1 MSFTRAAAELN
12 VTQAAVSKK
21 IRALERHIGV
31 SLFARRHRSIELTA
45 EGRKY
50 LHTVVAALSH
60 VSHATAELRPEQAMH
75 RLTIAADQSVA
86 ALQLMPRLGALMEEL
101 PDVTL
106 HLVVSDE
113 EARLLAEEVDV
124 AILHGDGRWQRHEST
139 LLFPEVVF
147 PVCSP
152 DFLASTPPITGPEDL
167 AETRL
172 IDLEDDNWTWIN
184 WRIWLSSH
192 GVGLPAT
199 HRALTIGNYPLVL
212 EAARQGLGVALA
224 WQHQLAADLASGRLV
239 RPIAA
244 EVATRF
250 GYYLAWPRSRQ
261 RPPEA
266 AAFCDWLRAEI
277 GRAEEGG

>member
-1 MSFTRAAAELN
+1 MSFTRAAEELHI
-12 VTQAAVSKK
+12 TQAAVSKQ
-21 IRALERHIGV
+21 IRVLERHIGV
-31 SLFARRHRSIELTA
+31 RLFARQHRGIELTA
-45 EGRKY
+45 EGRRY
-50 LHTVVAALSH
+50 LHTVVAALTH
-60 VSHATAELRPEQAMH
+60 VSHATAELRPEQAPR
-75 RLTIAADQSVA
+75 RLVIAADQSVA
-86 ALQLMPRLGALMEEL
+86 ALQLVPRLGALMETL
-101 PDVTL
+101 ADVTL
-106 HLVVSDE
+106 HLIVSDA
-113 EARLLAEEVDV
+113 EARLLADEVDV
-124 AILHGDGRWQRHEST
+124 ALLHGDGRWQRHEST

-152 DFLASTPPITGPEDL
+152 GYLAGAPPIDGPHSL

-224 WQHQLAADLASGRLV
+224 WQHQIATDLASGRLV

-244 EVATRF
+244 EVRTRF
-250 GYYLAWPRSRQ
+250 GYYMAWPRTRECSRHVT
-261 RPPEA
+261 A
-266 AAFCDWLRAEI
+266 LCNWLRAEI
-277 GRAEEGG
+277 GREEKGS